1 MLRLE
6 SSHHILFAL
15 IRNLFMPGIPN
26 EVSFSNITGDEWTKI
41 REMAITQGLSGVFLD
56 SFERLPTYNSPNS
69 AVLLP

>member
-15 IRNLFMPGIPN
+15 ILNLFMPGFLD
-26 EVSFSNITGDEWTKI
+26 EVSFQNITRNEWTKI
-41 REMAITQGLSGVFLD
+41 REMAITQGLSGVCLD
-56 SFERLPTYNSPNS
+56 SFERLPTYNSPNL